1 MALSD
6 HSGYPLP
13 SYASTIWLD
22 GRGNLCLAVPS
33 GPDSKA
39 HIISIPL
46 AKCSIEK
53 SDGGSTLGRQMGW
66 QALLEVLKQRAA
78 SQERPIRLGDRAA
91 QGVQGV
97 DELALGG
104 DLALHDHGLDQPVTL
119 RLVHRRL
126 LVPGHGCRHLRHL
139 SAAGP
144 PEPASPR

>member
-39 HIISIPL
+39 HIITIPL
-46 AKCSIEK
+46 AKCSVEK

-91 QGVQGV
+91 PVQYDIDAMLGAVQSSGQRARRFDERNQRVV
-97 DELALGG
+97 DYS
-104 DLALHDHGLDQPVTL
+104 DLFEGLDN
-119 RLVHRRL
+119 
-126 LVPGHGCRHLRHL
+126 
-139 SAAGP
+139 AD
-144 PEPASPR
+144 